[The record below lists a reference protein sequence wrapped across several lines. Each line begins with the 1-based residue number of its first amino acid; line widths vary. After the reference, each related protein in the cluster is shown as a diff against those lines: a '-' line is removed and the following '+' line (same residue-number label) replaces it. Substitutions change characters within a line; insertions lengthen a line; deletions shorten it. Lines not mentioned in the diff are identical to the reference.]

1 MAKRQHNGPAR
12 DRRQLLELLAVH
24 AVIIAVLLAL
34 TGIVLHKA
42 FTPVT
47 AENPTRQVVAFDR
60 WERER
65 HGKRAGL
72 RTHMIIAASSALMM
86 ILSKYGF
93 ADVMDTMRVDAS
105 RIAAGVITS
114 IGFLG
119 IGIIR
124 ADHKETVGLTT
135 SAGLLATVAIG
146 LTVGAGMYIVAGF
159 TTVLI
164 VLLEHF
170 PHKEN

>member
-1 MAKRQHNGPAR
+1 MKQ
-12 DRRQLLELLAVH
+12 ELLYVLRILTAV
-24 AVIIAVLLAL
+24 ACGAL
-34 TGIVLHKA
+34 IG
-42 FTPVT
+42 
-47 AENPTRQVVAFDR
+47 

-93 ADVMDTMRVDAS
+93 ADVADTMGVDAS

-124 ADHKETVGLTT
+124 TDSKTTVGLST

-146 LTVGAGMYIVAGF
+146 LTVGAGMYLVSIF
-159 TTVLI
+159 TTGLI
-164 VLLEHF
+164 VLLQQLI
-170 PHKEN
+170 HKDEKKPEETPENEKCK

>member
-1 MAKRQHNGPAR
+1 MIQ
-12 DRRQLLELLAVH
+12 ELLYTLRILAAV
-24 AVIIAVLLAL
+24 ACGAL
-34 TGIVLHKA
+34 IG
-42 FTPVT
+42 
-47 AENPTRQVVAFDR
+47 

-124 ADHKETVGLTT
+124 ADQKETVGLTT

-170 PHKEN
+170 PHKES

>member
-1 MAKRQHNGPAR
+1 
-12 DRRQLLELLAVH
+12 
-24 AVIIAVLLAL
+24 
-34 TGIVLHKA
+34 
-42 FTPVT
+42 
-47 AENPTRQVVAFDR
+47 
-60 WERER
+60 
-65 HGKRAGL
+65 
-72 RTHMIIAASSALMM
+72 MIIAASSALMM

-124 ADHKETVGLTT
+124 ADQKETVGLTT